1 MTATLGTRRVAE
13 SIDDLVGNTP
23 LLRLPATNATVL
35 AKLESANPG
44 SSVKDR
50 AALGFSPTMLRKVLH
65 GMFAVAVRHDVVA
78 SNPVRD
84 VVRISRPRREIEYL
98 DMDQIQEVRSLVA
111 TATLSKRPGPRPTTD
126 LMDAVDLILGTGCRI
141 GEIGALIYAEIDLA
155 ATHPTLTVSGTIIT
169 ETGAGT
175 FRQPWTKSSAGYRT
189 LFLPPFAVGILLRRQ
204 VENHANPHGAVFPT
218 RRGTWRQISNWERMW
233 NQVVDDTA
241 YDWVTFHTFRRSV
254 ATLIDREVGIDA
266 AQAQLGHEDSDITRD
281 FYVHKATVA
290 PDLTVHLEKFRPS
303 T

>member
-1 MTATLGTRRVAE
+1 M
-13 SIDDLVGNTP
+13 
-23 LLRLPATNATVL
+23 
-35 AKLESANPG
+35 
-44 SSVKDR
+44 
-50 AALGFSPTMLRKVLH
+50 
-65 GMFAVAVRHDVVA
+65 
-78 SNPVRD
+78 
-84 VVRISRPRREIEYL
+84 
-98 DMDQIQEVRSLVA
+98 
-111 TATLSKRPGPRPTTD
+111 
-126 LMDAVDLILGTGCRI
+126 
-141 GEIGALIYAEIDLA
+141 
-155 ATHPTLTVSGTIIT
+155 
-169 ETGAGT
+169 
-175 FRQPWTKSSAGYRT
+175 
-189 LFLPPFAVGILLRRQ
+189 LRRQ

-266 AQAQLGHEDSDITRD
+266 AQAQFGHEDSDITRD